1 MFKLYLNNIT
11 VLNSQISFLLA
22 VNGVWLDR
30 QLSQLELYLR
40 LLRHVITILCLL

>member
-1 MFKLYLNNIT
+1 MFKLCLYNIT
-11 VLNSQISFLLA
+11 VLNSISFMLA

-30 QLSQLELYLR
+30 QLSQLEFYLR